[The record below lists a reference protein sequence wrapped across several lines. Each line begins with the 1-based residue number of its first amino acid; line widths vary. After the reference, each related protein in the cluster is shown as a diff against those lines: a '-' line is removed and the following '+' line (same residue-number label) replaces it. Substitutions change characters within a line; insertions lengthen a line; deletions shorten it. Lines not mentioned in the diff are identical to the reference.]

1 MFTIRQHKELCWYAN
16 VMNLTSTPVWRLT
29 NSLEIVNACCWS
41 LDGEKKY
48 WADHTTN
55 FFKNPDADKISFT
68 KTSVSYVIRKVPT
81 LFPITLTAGQIHNRQ
96 TDRQMNKR
104 KGASRQTVRV
114 KTLPLWKGQSIL
126 MNGLVFFER
135 DTNQWE
141 TLSDF
146 ASLKWPEPPLYV
158 HLCYVI
164 IFRNIRQHGVNCY
177 HLQHL
182 THKSKTP
189 DQF

>member
-1 MFTIRQHKELCWYAN
+1 MEK
-16 VMNLTSTPVWRLT
+16 
-29 NSLEIVNACCWS
+29 
-41 LDGEKKY
+41 KKY

-135 DTNQWE
+135 DTNQ
-141 TLSDF
+141 
-146 ASLKWPEPPLYV
+146 
-158 HLCYVI
+158 
-164 IFRNIRQHGVNCY
+164 
-177 HLQHL
+177 
-182 THKSKTP
+182 
-189 DQF
+189 